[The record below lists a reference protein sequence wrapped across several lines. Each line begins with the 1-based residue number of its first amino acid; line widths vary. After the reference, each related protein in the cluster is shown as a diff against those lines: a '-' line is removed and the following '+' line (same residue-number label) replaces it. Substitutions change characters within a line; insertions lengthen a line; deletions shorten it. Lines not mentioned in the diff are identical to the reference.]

1 MNPQNQQPLQ
11 QLAQEEIIFKIKR
24 HPIGIIGVY
33 VLSSIILIILAVVAF
48 GIIPN
53 YVASHGGRSIYAVT
67 SLAYLIFLGMV
78 LVFVY
83 VSHLVYWDNS
93 WTLSTESLAQV
104 TRTSLFDKQSSHL
117 SLGNLQDVTA
127 SQVGILQH
135 LFHYG
140 TLKVET
146 AGEASR
152 FVFTYCANPNS
163 YAEYILEAR
172 EKFEQSNGLTNNG
185 LKKFEPNL
193 VETNE
198 VTMPPLVPPD
208 YPIPPAPPVD
218 PSVD

>member
-1 MNPQNQQPLQ
+1 MNPQTQQPLE

-33 VLSSIILIILAVVAF
+33 ALSSIILIILAVVAF
-48 GIIPN
+48 GFIPD
-53 YVASHGGRSIYAVT
+53 YVASHDGRSIYAIT
-67 SLAYLIFLGMV
+67 SFAYLILLGMV

-104 TRTSLFDKQSSHL
+104 ARTSLLDKKSSHL

-135 LFHYG
+135 IFHYG
-140 TLKVET
+140 NLRVET
-146 AGEASR
+146 AGATPS

-172 EKFEQSNGLTNNG
+172 EKFEQNFAAVNNG
-185 LKKFEPNL
+185 LKK
-193 VETNE
+193 
-198 VTMPPLVPPD
+198 VTSTPVDTVDTMLPPLTPPN
-208 YPIPPAPPVD
+208 YPIPPQPPAD
-218 PSVD
+218 TSGN